1 MQNFMEM
8 YKEFLKYEEDIF
20 GGLHKVFKFPNNYG
34 ASVVQNDYSYGG
46 KKGLWEIAV
55 IYFIDVDQWD
65 IDYSTPITS
74 DVLGCLTDEE
84 VCETLERIKNL

>member
-1 MQNFMEM
+1 MQNFMKK
-8 YKEFLKYEEDIF
+8 YKEFLKYEESLF
-20 GGLHKVFKFPNNYG
+20 GGPHKVFKFPNNYG
-34 ASVVQNDYSYGG
+34 ASVIQNDYSYGG

-55 IYFIDVDQWD
+55 IYFIGVDQWD

-74 DVLGCLTDEE
+74 DVLRYLTDEE

>member
-1 MQNFMEM
+1 MQNFMET
-8 YKEFLKYEEDIF
+8 YKEFLKYEENIF
-20 GGLHKVFKFPNNYG
+20 GGPHKVFKFPNNYG

-74 DVLGCLTDEE
+74 DVLGYLTDEE
-84 VCETLERIKNL
+84 VCETLEKIKNL

>member
-1 MQNFMEM
+1 MQSFMEM
-8 YKEFLKYEEDIF
+8 YKEFLKYEDNIF
-20 GGLHKVFKFPNNYG
+20 GGPHKVFKFPNNYG
-34 ASVVQNDYSYGG
+34 ANVVQNDYSYGG

-65 IDYSTPITS
+65 IDYSTPITG
-74 DVLGCLTDEE
+74 DVLGYLTDEE

>member
-1 MQNFMEM
+1 MQNFMKK
-8 YKEFLKYEEDIF
+8 YKEFLKYEESLF
-20 GGLHKVFKFPNNYG
+20 GGPLKVFKFPNNYG
-34 ASVVQNDYSYGG
+34 ASVIQNDYSYGG

-55 IYFIDVDQWD
+55 IYFVDVDEWS

-74 DVLGCLTDEE
+74 DVLGYLTGEE

>member
-1 MQNFMEM
+1 MEK
-8 YKEFLKYEEDIF
+8 YKEFLKYEENIL
-20 GGLHKVFKFPNNYG
+20 GGPHKVFKFPNNYG

-74 DVLGCLTDEE
+74 DVLGYLTDEE